1 MEYIKDILDQIQA
14 WQIVLGLY
22 GLCIL
27 WIVYEFCVAPLMP
40 EDYDKD
46 HPN

>member
-27 WIVYEFCVAPLMP
+27 WIVYEFCVAPTMP
-40 EDYDKD
+40 DDYDKD
-46 HPN
+46 YPN